1 MVRDIHPDEAIALV
15 IATAVKVCPKP
26 KTEKVGLDAA
36 LGRRLAR
43 SYFSPIDH
51 PPFTK
56 ASMDGFA
63 FSSQAQ
69 ENAVNAGTPQGN
81 VHRVTQIIAAG
92 GPWPEPISG
101 TDVARI
107 MTGAP
112 IPRGADAV
120 QRIEWTEEAGKDA
133 QGRPLVRF
141 MRQETAR
148 NVIGQGENLK
158 SGQLLLSPRVLMPQ
172 DIGILAAAGIA
183 EPEVAVRPRV
193 VVVST
198 GNEVVGVGE
207 ERTAAAIY
215 DSNGPQLRAQAQA
228 FGCLAE
234 YWGIVPDDRGLLATT
249 LSRALGAAD
258 IVLISGGVSMGDFD
272 LVPAV
277 LSDLGVEPVY
287 HSIKMRPGKPSY
299 LGVVG
304 NTAVFALPGNPVST
318 FVNFEILVKPYIRVM
333 TGAQEGEGSLVV
345 PCRLK
350 KALER
355 TLCDRV
361 EFWPAKLTIETHSAS
376 DAEISADSAKK
387 EPTLCATP
395 LEYGGSSMINILSE
409 ANVLLRM
416 EIGQTELKS
425 GEIVNARL
433 IRA

>member
-1 MVRDIHPDEAIALV
+1 
-15 IATAVKVCPKP
+15 
-26 KTEKVGLDAA
+26 
-36 LGRRLAR
+36 
-43 SYFSPIDH
+43 
-51 PPFTK
+51 
-56 ASMDGFA
+56 
-63 FSSQAQ
+63 
-69 ENAVNAGTPQGN
+69 
-81 VHRVTQIIAAG
+81 
-92 GPWPEPISG
+92 
-101 TDVARI
+101 
-107 MTGAP
+107 
-112 IPRGADAV
+112 
-120 QRIEWTEEAGKDA
+120 
-133 QGRPLVRF
+133 
-141 MRQETAR
+141 
-148 NVIGQGENLK
+148 
-158 SGQLLLSPRVLMPQ
+158 MPQ

-198 GNEVVGVGE
+198 GNEVVGVGK

-299 LGVVG
+299 LGVMG

-345 PCRLK
+345 PCRLE

-361 EFWPAKLTIETHSAS
+361 EFWPAKLTIETHHAS

>member
-1 MVRDIHPDEAIALV
+1 MVRDIHPDEAVALV
-15 IATAVKVCPKP
+15 IATAVKACPKP
-26 KTEKVGLDAA
+26 RTEKVGLDAA

-63 FSSQAQ
+63 FSRQAQ
-69 ENAVNAGTPQGN
+69 EKAAKVGTLQDN
-81 VHRVTQIIAAG
+81 VHCVTQTIAAG
-92 GPWPEPISG
+92 GPWPEPISD

-112 IPRGADAV
+112 LPHGADAV

-141 MRQETAR
+141 TRQETAR

-207 ERTAAAIY
+207 KRGAAAIY

-234 YWGIVPDDRGLLATT
+234 YWGIVPDNRGLLATT
-249 LSRALGAAD
+249 LSRAISAAD

-272 LVPAV
+272 LVPSV

-299 LGVVG
+299 FGMVG
-304 NTAVFALPGNPVST
+304 NTAVFGLPGNPVST
-318 FVNFEILVKPYIRVM
+318 FVNFEILVKPYIRII
-333 TGAQEGEGSLVV
+333 TGAQEGEAVVV

-350 KALER
+350 EALQR

-361 EFWPAKLTIETHSAS
+361 EFWPAKLTIEKRTAS
-376 DAEISADSAKK
+376 DTEISANNVRE

-409 ANVLLRM
+409 ANILLRM